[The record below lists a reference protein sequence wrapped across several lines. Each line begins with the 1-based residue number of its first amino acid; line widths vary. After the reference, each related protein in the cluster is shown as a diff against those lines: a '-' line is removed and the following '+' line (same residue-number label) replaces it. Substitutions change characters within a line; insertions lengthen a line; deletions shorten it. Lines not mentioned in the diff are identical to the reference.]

1 MAVIYPI
8 ALRNT
13 RMTVVCDVIDVG
25 AGAGSLQI
33 GMIVMGAVLATIA
46 LADPSA
52 SIASGV
58 LTLLGVPLSVA
69 ASGTGT
75 AAEARIRDSNSAD
88 VVTGLTVGTSGT
100 NIVLD
105 SVSITTGQTVRITAG
120 TITHG

>member
-1 MAVIYPI
+1 
-8 ALRNT
+8 
-13 RMTVVCDVIDVG
+13 MTVVCDVIDVG